1 MSAFSHIFLTI
12 GAYPA
17 EHKVITVNYKSV
29 RIAYAFLKFAH
40 IRHIHVKQ
48 FAALVAADVVMLF
61 HYMVEPVR
69 PAGVVYLS
77 YLSAIRKVFEISVN
91 RSAADARMLFS
102 HFFVYFFNRGVA
114 MKTVD
119 CFER

>member
-1 MSAFSHIFLTI
+1 M
-12 GAYPA
+12 
-17 EHKVITVNYKSV
+17 
-29 RIAYAFLKFAH
+29 RIAYVFLKFAH
-40 IRHIHVKQ
+40 IRHIHVEQ
-48 FAALVAADVVMLF
+48 VAALVAADVVMLF

-69 PAGVVYLS
+69 PAGVDYLS

-91 RSAADARMLFS
+91 RSATDALMLIR

-119 CFER
+119 RFES